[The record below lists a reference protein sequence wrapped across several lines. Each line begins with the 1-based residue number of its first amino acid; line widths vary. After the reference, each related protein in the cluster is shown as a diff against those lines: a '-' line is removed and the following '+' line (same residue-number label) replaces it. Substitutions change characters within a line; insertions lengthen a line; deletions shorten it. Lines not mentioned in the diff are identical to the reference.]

1 MPVVGATTIQP
12 GAETTVSV
20 TMSMSKGMDG
30 PHLFR
35 VTVPVVSQSG
45 TRGELVLHV
54 RANFQG

>member
-1 MPVVGATTIQP
+1 MGATTIQP